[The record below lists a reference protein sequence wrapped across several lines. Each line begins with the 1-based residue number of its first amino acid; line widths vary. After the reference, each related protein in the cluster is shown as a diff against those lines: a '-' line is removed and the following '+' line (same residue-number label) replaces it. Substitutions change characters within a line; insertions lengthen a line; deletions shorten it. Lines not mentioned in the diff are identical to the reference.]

1 MLPKISI
8 VTPSFNQV
16 SYIEQTIDS
25 VLSQD
30 YPNLEYMV
38 MDGGSTDGS
47 VEIIKKYEKHL
58 AYWES
63 RKDAGQS
70 DAINKG
76 IRRASGEII
85 NWLNS
90 DDYYEPGALFKVAK
104 AFNDPKVS
112 LYSGRSNIVD
122 GVGKLI
128 RRSEGTDIYLGNIAK
143 TIGQARVDQPETFYR
158 KSAVEKIGLLN
169 THLQY
174 VMDKDWWIRYL
185 MIFGLNGIRTGEDVL
200 VNFRVHGQSK
210 TSKRQHSFEIE
221 SNTLYYHFCESNG
234 LAEYMDII
242 TSTGI
247 NADLDISFGQ
257 HDQADLIIQYYLL
270 YKADRAY
277 YLGDHRQS
285 QSFLAHIHPQ
295 SLSPE
300 DWSLYH
306 KLKLRSTLIPGWLRK
321 AVKSLYA

>member
-90 DDYYEPGALFKVAK
+90 DDYYQPGALFKVAK
-104 AFNDPKVS
+104 AFNDPKVR

-122 GVGKLI
+122 GAGKWI
-128 RRSEGTDIYLGNIAK
+128 RSSSGTDIYSGNLAK
-143 TIGQARVDQPETFYR
+143 TIGQARIDQPETFYR
-158 KSAVEKIGLLN
+158 SSAVYKIGLLN

-174 VMDKDWWIRYL
+174 VMDKDWWIKYL
-185 MIFGLNGIRTGEDVL
+185 LIFGLGGIRIGKDAL
-200 VNFRVHGQSK
+200 VNFRFHGQSK
-210 TSKRQHSFEIE
+210 SSMHQNSFEIE
-221 SNTLYYHFCESNG
+221 TNTLYYHLCESNG
-234 LAEYMDII
+234 LTKYKDII

-247 NADLDISFGQ
+247 NPHLDISYTQ
-257 HDQADLIIQYYLL
+257 HNEADLIIQYYLL

-277 YLGDHRQS
+277 YLGDHKLS
-285 QSFLAHIHPQ
+285 QNFLAHIHPQ

-300 DWSLYH
+300 DRSLYH
-306 KLKLRSTLIPGWLRK
+306 KLKLRSKLIPGWLRK
-321 AVKSLYA
+321 AAKSLYA